1 MQKYLLLLFLFICAS
16 CIGSK
21 NGILEQNKTFD
32 IIIDPDRFTDDLDLS
47 CILTDSIEIIKLET
61 SDECLIGE
69 IKKVSFTDQFIFVS
83 DPYVSQKIFM
93 FDKNGK
99 FVKSIGS
106 QGGGPG
112 EYNTISNFT
121 ITGDSLLIQ
130 DYNLHKYL
138 VYSIKE
144 NRFVGDIRYEP
155 HHHSIVAYP
164 DILYFVSGY
173 FPADSGSYN
182 LHRLDL
188 RNSSMESYLP
198 FSQ

>member
-99 FVKSIGS
+99 FV
-106 QGGGPG
+106 
-112 EYNTISNFT
+112 
-121 ITGDSLLIQ
+121 
-130 DYNLHKYL
+130 
-138 VYSIKE
+138 
-144 NRFVGDIRYEP
+144 
-155 HHHSIVAYP
+155 
-164 DILYFVSGY
+164 
-173 FPADSGSYN
+173 
-182 LHRLDL
+182 
-188 RNSSMESYLP
+188 
-198 FSQ
+198 

>member
-83 DPYVSQKIFM
+83 DPYGHFL
-93 FDKNGK
+93 
-99 FVKSIGS
+99 
-106 QGGGPG
+106 
-112 EYNTISNFT
+112 
-121 ITGDSLLIQ
+121 LLIPFI
-130 DYNLHKYL
+130 
-138 VYSIKE
+138 S
-144 NRFVGDIRYEP
+144 F
-155 HHHSIVAYP
+155 S
-164 DILYFVSGY
+164 LYRSRISL
-173 FPADSGSYN
+173 A
-182 LHRLDL
+182 
-188 RNSSMESYLP
+188 
-198 FSQ
+198 